1 MTIFSRPP
9 SNVSSQLSP
18 QKQVSGQ
25 TALPTGIIATEE
37 KLGLETVTIDVE
49 GMMCA
54 GCVSAVSRTLKKQAG
69 VYDAV
74 VNLITE
80 VATVKAEP
88 SVDGE
93 ALAQALTHAG
103 FPSTN
108 RPVLQG
114 KRRTEQLAELN
125 DRRAA
130 QASTQKR
137 KLAIALFLVVL
148 SSAGHIGHAV
158 GHPLPGLGND
168 EFHAVLAGLALFGPG
183 REILVEGLKGLA
195 RNSPN
200 MNTLIALGSLLAF
213 GSSVVALLNPAIGWE
228 CFFDEPVM
236 LIGFILLGRALEQWA
251 RREALSSF
259 QALLSLQPKTAHLVS
274 KTQIE
279 SSVFSNIDIPV
290 EHLRPGEWVQILPG
304 EQVPIDGVV
313 ISGTSAVDESMLTGE
328 ALPLEKRK
336 GDRLSAGTLN
346 RSGVLTVEVTQVG
359 TATNLA
365 KIIQF
370 VEDAQTRRAPVQ
382 QLADTIAGY
391 FTYGVL
397 TLSALTFLGWY
408 GFGQEILVRSAN
420 AIASAHGLS
429 AHSMASHG
437 TVAHGMM
444 PQPSPL
450 LLSLKL
456 AISLMVVAC
465 PCALGLATPTALIVG
480 SSLGAQRGLLI
491 RGGDVLQ
498 RVGNLDTIVFDKTGT
513 LTIGRP
519 TVVDMI
525 SVDEAANGRDDGG
538 GLLLQLAAT
547 AETGTHH
554 PLALAILQAAQDRS
568 IVPLP
573 TQDSHTIPGCGV
585 STQTTLG
592 TIRLGTLNW
601 LMDCGI
607 TVPTESIQQ
616 ADDFAHFGK
625 TVVFLALNSHY
636 QGLLTISDALRPE
649 VTETLLRLQQQGF
662 QVKLLTGDR
671 LSTAQALAQ
680 QAGIPC
686 EHVIA
691 DVLPTQKAEAIAYL
705 QAQGHHVAMVGDG
718 INDAPALA
726 QADVGIAM
734 KGGTEVASETAG
746 IVLMRDRISD
756 VLLAL
761 DLSRATLSTIHINL
775 AWAFAYNLLALP
787 IAAGILLPTFNFVL
801 TPGQAGIL
809 MAVSSIT
816 VVGNSI
822 LLRWRTNP
830 EKIFLGDV

>member
-1 MTIFSRPP
+1 MTLFSRPP
-9 SNVSSQLSP
+9 SQLSS
-18 QKQVSGQ
+18 KQVSRQ
-25 TALPTGIIATEE
+25 IAMSARGSAAEE
-37 KLGLETVTIDVE
+37 NLGLETVTIDVE

-54 GCVSAVSRTLKKQAG
+54 GCVSAVSRTLKKQFG
-69 VYDAV
+69 VQDAV

-80 VATVKAEP
+80 VATVKAES

-93 ALAQALTHAG
+93 TLAQALTNAG

-108 RPVLQG
+108 RQVLQG

-130 QASTQKR
+130 QASKQKQ

-148 SSAGHIGHAV
+148 SSAGHIGHAI

-251 RREALSSF
+251 KREALSSF
-259 QALLSLQPKTAHLVS
+259 QALLALQPKTAHLLS
-274 KTQIE
+274 KTQPD
-279 SSVFSNIDIPV
+279 SSVLNTIDIPV
-290 EHLRPGEWVQILPG
+290 EHLRQGEWVQILPG
-304 EQVPIDGVV
+304 EQVPIDGTVL
-313 ISGTSAVDESMLTGE
+313 SGTSAVDESMLTGE
-328 ALPLEKRK
+328 ALPLEKSK

-397 TLSALTFLGWY
+397 TLSAMTFLGWY
-408 GFGQEILVRSAN
+408 TFGQEILVRSAH

-437 TVAHGMM
+437 TVSHGLM

-498 RVGNLDTIVFDKTGT
+498 RVGTLDTIVFDKTGT

-519 TVVDMI
+519 TVVDVI
-525 SVDEAANGRDDGG
+525 PVKEEGD
-538 GLLLQLAAT
+538 LIQLAAT
-547 AETGTHH
+547 AEIGTHH

-568 IVPLP
+568 IDPLP
-573 TQDSHTIPGCGV
+573 HHDSQTIPGCGV
-585 STQTTLG
+585 STQTSLG

-601 LMDCGI
+601 LMDCDI
-607 TVPTESIQQ
+607 TVPPKSIQQ
-616 ADDFAHFGK
+616 ADDFACLGK

-636 QGLLTISDALRPE
+636 RGLLTISDAIRPE
-649 VTETLLRLQQQGF
+649 VIETLLKLQQQGF

-680 QAGIPC
+680 QAGIPR

-691 DVLPTQKAEAIAYL
+691 GVLPTQKAEAIARL

-761 DLSRATLSTIHINL
+761 DLSQATLSTIYINL

-816 VVGNSI
+816 VIGNSI

-830 EKIFLGDV
+830 EKIIFRDA

>member
-9 SNVSSQLSP
+9 ARPSSNP
-18 QKQVSGQ
+18 H
-25 TALPTGIIATEE
+25 LPDQSNPDARIIAIEG

-54 GCVSAVSRTLKKQAG
+54 GCVSAVSRTLKKQSG

-80 VATVKAEP
+80 VATVTAEP
-88 SVDGE
+88 SVSGE
-93 ALAQALTHAG
+93 QLAQVLTQAG

-108 RPVLQG
+108 RQVFQG

-137 KLAIALFLVVL
+137 KLAVALFLVLL

-168 EFHAVLAGLALFGPG
+168 QFHAVLAGLALFGPG

-195 RNSPN
+195 RNTPN

-274 KTQIE
+274 KTPTE
-279 SSVFSNIDIPV
+279 ATNLSTIDIPV
-290 EHLRPGEWVQILPG
+290 EHLRQGEWVQILPG
-304 EQVPIDGVV
+304 EQVPIDGIVL
-313 ISGTSAVDESMLTGE
+313 SGTSAVDESMLTGE
-328 ALPLEKRK
+328 VLPMEKSK

-391 FTYGVL
+391 FTYAVL

-408 GFGQEILVRSAN
+408 SFGQEILVRSAN
-420 AIASAHGLS
+420 AIASAHSMS

-437 TVAHGMM
+437 TVSHGLM

-498 RVGNLDTIVFDKTGT
+498 RVGTLDTIVFDKTGT
-513 LTIGRP
+513 LTIGHP
-519 TVVDMI
+519 TVVDVI
-525 SVDEAANGRDDGG
+525 PEKEETLDH
-538 GLLLQLAAT
+538 LLQLAAT

-554 PLALAILQAAQDRS
+554 PLAIAILQAAQDRS
-568 IVPLP
+568 IVSLP
-573 TQDSHTIPGCGV
+573 THDSQTIPGCGV
-585 STQTTLG
+585 STQTQRG

-607 TVPTESIQQ
+607 TVPMESIQQ
-616 ADDFAHFGK
+616 ADDFARFGK
-625 TVVFLALNSHY
+625 TVVFLALDSHY
-636 QGLLTISDALRPE
+636 RGLLSISDALRPE
-649 VTETLLRLQQQGF
+649 VTETLLQLQQQGF

-680 QAGIPC
+680 QAGIPR
-686 EHVIA
+686 ENVIA
-691 DVLPTQKAEAIAYL
+691 DVFPTQKAEAIAYL
-705 QAQGHHVAMVGDG
+705 QSQGHHVAMVGDG

-761 DLSRATLSTIHINL
+761 DLSRATLSTIYINL

-830 EKIFLGDV
+830 EKILLRDV